1 MYNSD
6 FWEVQ
11 LDPGEV
17 ERVPNE
23 AGAWYESTEERH
35 RRYRWEDRVSAL
47 APQLYT
53 LIREMLTDRQRE
65 AMLLYFAC
73 GKTQQ
78 EIAEI
83 LGISRRVVSQ
93 HLFGITR
100 GGKGVGGAVRKIR
113 KACAKCGIAQQN

>member
-1 MYNSD
+1 MYNPD

-11 LDPGEV
+11 LDPAEV

-23 AGAWYESTEERH
+23 AGAWYESPEERH
-35 RRYRWEDRVSAL
+35 RRYRWEDRMGAL
-47 APQLYT
+47 VPQVRA
-53 LIREMLTDRQRE
+53 LIREKLTDRQRE
-65 AMLLYFAC
+65 AMLLYFAY

-78 EIAEI
+78 EIGEI

-100 GGKGVGGAVRKIR
+100 AGKGVGGAVRKIR
-113 KACAKCGIAQQN
+113 KACAKSGIALQN